1 MPKFIFSNSS
11 YLVSFNTPQEIKEI
25 NKKLAKEK
33 KFKVAEVYDIDEF
46 LDTIDRVKYFIDIY
60 IFLDGIDQDTLNVL
74 FNALGPLKLD
84 FILFNPSTDLEIPEK
99 HHERIVFGDFNED
112 FMKAAFSVRDRSR
125 MPGGLNKFS
134 VSCANYIFPFIF
146 KDIQTVWTLDSG
158 PGIEEC
164 DYMTICENS
173 FESTTGRFVLR
184 VNEEN
189 LRTNSEALQGE
200 TEGKLEDYFREFMN
214 QYIGIVNYNFTKID
228 IKAKISIPQSY
239 DRNSRVNFGKIYFP
253 EIVLREEKNI
263 FSLTL
268 GYIDHE
274 GKKLF
279 DLTEVPFTPPSS
291 DVEFL

>member
-11 YLVSFNTPQEIKEI
+11 YLVSFNAPPELQTFHK
-25 NKKLAKEK
+25 NLAKEK
-33 KFKVAEVYDIDEF
+33 KFKVAEVVDIDDF

-60 IFLDGIDQDTLNVL
+60 LFLDGIDQDSVNIL

-84 FILFNPSTDLEIPEK
+84 FILFNPSRELDIPEK
-99 HHERIVFGDFNED
+99 HLEKIVFGEYNENFMRASFN
-112 FMKAAFSVRDRSR
+112 VRDRDR

-146 KDIQTVWTLDSG
+146 KDIQTTWNLDNG
-158 PGIEEC
+158 TGIEEP
-164 DYMTICENS
+164 DYMTVCENS
-173 FESTTGRFVLR
+173 FDSTTGRFVLR
-184 VNEEN
+184 VDEEN
-189 LRTNSEALQGE
+189 LRSNSTSLVNEDPN
-200 TEGKLEDYFREFMN
+200 KLEDYFREFMN
-214 QYIGIVNYNFTKID
+214 QYIGVVNYNFTKID

-239 DRNSRVNFGKIYFP
+239 DRNSRVQFGKIYFP
-253 EIVLREEKNI
+253 EIVLKDEKNI

-279 DLTEVPFTPPSS
+279 DLTEIPFEPPSS

>member
-11 YLVSFNTPQEIKEI
+11 YLVSFNTPENVKSI
-25 NKKLAKEK
+25 NTALAKEK
-33 KFKVAEVYDIDEF
+33 KFKVAEVADIDEF

-60 IFLDGIDQDTLNVL
+60 IFLEGIDQDSLNIL

-84 FILFNPSTDLEIPEK
+84 FILFNPSKDLDIPEK
-99 HHERIVFGDFNED
+99 HLEKIVFGNFNED
-112 FMKAAFSVRDRSR
+112 FMRATFSVRDRER

-134 VSCANYIFPFIF
+134 VECANYIFPFIF
-146 KDIQTVWTLDSG
+146 KDISTTWTLDSG
-158 PGIEEC
+158 PGIVEH

-173 FESTTGRFVLR
+173 FDSTTGRFVLR

-189 LRTNSEALQGE
+189 LRSNSDTLVSENSN
-200 TEGKLEDYFREFMN
+200 KLEDYFREFMN
-214 QYIGIVNYNFTKID
+214 QYIGVVNYNFTKID

-239 DRNSRVNFGKIYFP
+239 DSNSRVNFGKIYFP

>member
-11 YLVSFNTPQEIKEI
+11 YLVSFNAPPEIQTFHKD
-25 NKKLAKEK
+25 LAKEK
-33 KFKVAEVYDIDEF
+33 KFKVAEVIDIDDF

-60 IFLDGIDQDTLNVL
+60 LFLDGIDQDSVNIL

-84 FILFNPSTDLEIPEK
+84 FILFNPSRDLDIPEK
-99 HHERIVFGDFNED
+99 HLERIVFGTYSED
-112 FMKAAFSVRDRSR
+112 FMRASFNVRDKDR

-134 VSCANYIFPFIF
+134 VLCANYIFPFIF
-146 KDIQTVWTLDSG
+146 KDIETTWNLDNG
-158 PGIEEC
+158 PGIEEP

-173 FESTTGRFVLR
+173 FDSITGRFVLR
-184 VNEEN
+184 VDEEN
-189 LRTNSEALQGE
+189 LRSNSTTLVNEN
-200 TEGKLEDYFREFMN
+200 TTKLEDYFREFMN
-214 QYIGIVNYNFTKID
+214 QYIGVVNYNFTKID

-253 EIVLREEKNI
+253 EIVLTDEKNI

-279 DLTEVPFTPPSS
+279 DLTQVPFEPPSS